1 MKEERPMN
9 LPSKTP
15 PTLTL
20 GAAMAALVEARAKHQ
35 PKAVLVS
42 TMSSQ
47 FALDAIGETARR
59 IESVPL
65 MGGAS
70 GLGLGIA
77 LARPDV
83 PVVVIDGDSSLLMEL
98 GSLVT
103 VANNR
108 PRRYLHVVIDNRVQF
123 NGLVN
128 MPAVS
133 VEAGADFVALARAAG
148 YDDARRIDDHAAWVA
163 ALPELLAREGTMLI
177 ELGVRPDAR
186 QFGAERPQPI
196 VPEYQFVRMRM
207 GVRRLGAELQGEAR

>member
-1 MKEERPMN
+1 MDKN
-9 LPSKTP
+9 LPD
-15 PTLTL
+15 LTL

-47 FALDAIGETARR
+47 FALDNLGETARR

-83 PVVVIDGDSSLLMEL
+83 PVVVVDGDSSLLMEL

-108 PRRYLHVVIDNRVQF
+108 PRRYLHIVVDNRVQF
-123 NGLVN
+123 NGLTN

-133 VEAGADFVALARAAG
+133 VEAGADFAALARAAG
-148 YDDARRIDDHAAWVA
+148 YDDAMRIADHATWVDK
-163 ALPELLAREGTMLI
+163 LPELLAREGTTLI
-177 ELGVRPDAR
+177 ELGVQPDAR
-186 QFGAERPQPI
+186 MFSAERPQPI
-196 VPEYQFVRMRM
+196 LPELQFVRMRM
-207 GVRRLGAELQGEAR
+207 GVRRLAAELQGDAR